1 MTDLGNDMRLMELR
15 KENARAWAEVER
27 LRERVSEAE
36 SSLYAWD
43 NERRASYWHLYP
55 TPIDTTLKD
64 VDWRFAI
71 DPTLTTLH
79 RDSRSDCT

>member
-1 MTDLGNDMRLMELR
+1 MTDDKTDVTALVRYAQSLE
-15 KENARAWAEVER
+15 AEVER

-55 TPIDTTLKD
+55 TPIDATLKD

-79 RDSRSDCT
+79 RDRRSDCT